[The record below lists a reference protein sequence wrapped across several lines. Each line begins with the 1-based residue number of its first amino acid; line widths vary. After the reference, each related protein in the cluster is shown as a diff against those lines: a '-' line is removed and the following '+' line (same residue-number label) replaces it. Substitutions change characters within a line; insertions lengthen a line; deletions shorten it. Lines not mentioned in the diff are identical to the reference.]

1 MLGVNKV
8 LSNINVV
15 ALGGGH
21 GLSATLT
28 ALRSITAQITAVVTV
43 ADNGGSS
50 GRLREEFAIYPPGDL
65 RMALAALC
73 ADDEWGRTWAD
84 IMQHRFV
91 SQGPLNGHAM
101 GNLLLASLWSVDED
115 PVMGLDRVG
124 SLLKVVGRVLPMA
137 EVALDIEGTFNTST
151 GRIVIRGQKE
161 VATAKGRIESLRVI
175 PENPKACM
183 AALAAIR
190 TADWITMGPGSWFS
204 SVMPHLL
211 VPMQLD
217 ALARTK
223 AKKILILNLD
233 ALSKSLGDE
242 FAGSTPE
249 EHLEFFHAYAPDLSI
264 DYFLV
269 DNSVV
274 RNEGALARMARKL
287 GGQVVAADIRKAPGS
302 IHHDVS
308 ELALHLG
315 HIMRQSLVG

>member
-1 MLGVNKV
+1 MSK
-8 LSNINVV
+8 VV

-21 GLSATLT
+21 GLAATLS
-28 ALRSITAQITAVVTV
+28 ALRQITSEITAIVTI

-50 GRLREEFAIYPPGDL
+50 GRLRKEFPIFPPGDL

-84 IMQHRFV
+84 IMQHRFE
-91 SQGPLNGHAM
+91 STGPLNGHAM
-101 GNLLLASLWSVDED
+101 GNLLLASLWSDDED
-115 PVMGLDRVG
+115 PVIGLDRVG
-124 SLLKVVGRVLPMA
+124 SLLKTVGRVLPMA
-137 EVALDIEGTFNTST
+137 IVPLDIEGTFNTST
-151 GRIVIRGQKE
+151 GRIVVRGQKE

-175 PENPKACM
+175 PENPQARM
-183 AALAAIR
+183 EALTAIR

-217 ALARTK
+217 ALSRTK

-233 ALSKSLGDE
+233 AHSNTTGEE

-249 EHLEFFHAYAPDLSI
+249 EHLELFSEYAPAVSI

-269 DNSVV
+269 DKSVI
-274 RNEGALARMARKL
+274 RDEIALATIARKL
-287 GGQVVAADIRKAPGS
+287 GGQVVAVDIRKAPGS
-302 IHHDVS
+302 IHHDVTQ
-308 ELALHLG
+308 LALHLG

>member
-1 MLGVNKV
+1 MSK
-8 LSNINVV
+8 VV

-21 GLSATLT
+21 GLAATLS
-28 ALRSITAQITAVVTV
+28 ALRQITSEITAIVTI

-50 GRLREEFAIYPPGDL
+50 GRLREEFPIFPPGDL

-84 IMQHRFV
+84 IMQHRFE
-91 SQGPLNGHAM
+91 SSGPLNGHAM
-101 GNLLLASLWSVDED
+101 GNLLLASLWSDDED
-115 PVMGLDRVG
+115 PVIGLDRVG
-124 SLLKVVGRVLPMA
+124 SLLKTVGRVLPMA
-137 EVALDIEGTFNTST
+137 TVPLDIEGTFNTST
-151 GRIVIRGQKE
+151 GRIVVRGQKE

-175 PENPKACM
+175 PANPQARM
-183 AALAAIR
+183 EALTAIR

-217 ALARTK
+217 ALSRSK

-233 ALSKSLGDE
+233 AHSNTAGEE

-249 EHLEFFHAYAPDLSI
+249 EHLELFSEYAPDVLI

-269 DNSVV
+269 DSSVI
-274 RNEGALARMARKL
+274 RDEMALAVIARKL
-287 GGQVVAADIRKAPGS
+287 GGQIVAVDIRKAPGS
-302 IHHDVS
+302 IHHDVTQ
-308 ELALHLG
+308 LALHLG

>member
-1 MLGVNKV
+1 MSK
-8 LSNINVV
+8 VV

-21 GLSATLT
+21 GLAATLS
-28 ALRSITAQITAVVTV
+28 ALREITAQITAIVTV

-50 GRLREEFAIYPPGDL
+50 GRLREEFEIFPPGDL

-101 GNLLLASLWSVDED
+101 GNLLLASLWSDDED
-115 PVMGLDRVG
+115 PVIGLDRVG

-137 EVALDIEGTFNTST
+137 AVPLDIEATFNTST
-151 GRIVIRGQKE
+151 GRIVVQGQKE
-161 VATAKGRIESLRVI
+161 VATAKGRIQSLRVI
-175 PENPKACM
+175 PENPPARM
-183 AALAAIR
+183 EALTAIR
-190 TADWITMGPGSWFS
+190 VADWITIGPGSWFS

-211 VPMQLD
+211 VPMQQD
-217 ALARTK
+217 ALVRTK

-233 ALSKSLGDE
+233 SHANSPGDE
-242 FAGSTPE
+242 FAGSSPQ
-249 EHLEFFHAYAPDLSI
+249 EHLELFHEYAPEVRV

-269 DNSVV
+269 DKSVV
-274 RNEGALARMARKL
+274 RDESGLAHMARKL
-287 GGQVVAADIRKAPGS
+287 GGTVVAVDLRKAPGS
-302 IHHDVS
+302 IHHDVTQ
-308 ELALHLG
+308 LALHLG